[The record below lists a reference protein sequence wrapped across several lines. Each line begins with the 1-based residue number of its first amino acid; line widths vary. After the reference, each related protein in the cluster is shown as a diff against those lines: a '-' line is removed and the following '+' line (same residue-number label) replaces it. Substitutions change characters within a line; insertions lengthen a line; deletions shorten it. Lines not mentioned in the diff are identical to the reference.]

1 MGNLNPR
8 DLRSAFASYMTGVT
22 VVTAKA
28 PDGSPVGFT
37 ANSFTSVSLDPPLLL
52 VCPGNH
58 LSSFDVFRSN
68 DHFAINILAEDQEA
82 ISNLFASSKGD
93 RFGQSEWTED
103 QFGSPTLN
111 NVAAHFSCSTFQR
124 IDAGDHIILIG
135 QVEAFANNPA
145 KGLGYASSGYFTLGQ
160 VREIAA
166 AAPGRQ
172 AMVGALVECDGHVL
186 VQQTEGKLTL
196 PTIELNDAYGA
207 PVAIREHLRAA
218 GLKAEI
224 RQVYSVFDDA
234 GSGEHFT
241 FYRAIA
247 GSPEPSSAGKFVKID
262 DLNAE
267 RMTLPAVTT
276 MMRRFKSEF
285 NNKQFGLF
293 IGNTVSGDVHL
304 ADTH

>member
-1 MGNLNPR
+1 MANLDPR
-8 DLRSAFASYMTGVT
+8 ELRSAFASYMTGVT

-58 LSSFDVFRSN
+58 LSSFDIFKSN
-68 DHFAINILAEDQEA
+68 DHFAINILAENQEA
-82 ISNLFASSKGD
+82 VSNRFASSKGD
-93 RFGQSEWTED
+93 RFGRSAWTED
-103 QFGSPTLN
+103 QFGSPILN
-111 NVAAHFSCSTFQR
+111 DVAAHFSCSTFQR
-124 IDAGDHIILIG
+124 VEAGDHIVLIG
-135 QVEAFANNPA
+135 RVEAFANNPA

-160 VREIAA
+160 DREIAA
-166 AAPGRQ
+166 AAPGRR
-172 AMVGALVECDGHVL
+172 AIVGALVEYDGHVL
-186 VQQTEGKLTL
+186 VQESAGKLTL
-196 PTIELNDAYGA
+196 PTVELNDAYGA
-207 PVAIREHLRAA
+207 PAAIREHLWAA

-247 GSPEPSSAGKFVKID
+247 GSPEPGLAGKFVRIE
-262 DLNAE
+262 DLDAE

-276 MMRRFKSEF
+276 MMHRFKSEF

-304 ADTH
+304 ADTQ